1 MSKKYKRTD
10 ASHLEALK
18 NSGVSI
24 KAMAERFG
32 VTAGSVHR
40 WLDSNEAPYWTIAA
54 SRVFS
59 SHSSKVLI
67 IGIMDKD
74 KWAAAEAAFK
84 ALGLSCVE
92 QRSLG

>member
-32 VTAGSVHR
+32 VTAPSVHR
-40 WLDSNEAPYWTIAA
+40 WLDNNEAPYWTIAA
-54 SRVFS
+54 SRVFDNS
-59 SHSSKVLI
+59 SAKVLI
-67 IGIMDKD
+67 IGVIDKD

-84 ALGLSCVE
+84 ALGLSCIE
-92 QRSLG
+92 QRRI